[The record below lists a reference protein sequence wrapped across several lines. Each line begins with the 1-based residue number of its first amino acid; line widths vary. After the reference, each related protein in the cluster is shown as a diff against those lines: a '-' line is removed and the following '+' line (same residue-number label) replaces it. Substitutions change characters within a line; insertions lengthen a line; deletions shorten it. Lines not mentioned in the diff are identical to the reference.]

1 MLDCICCSGR
11 GTEQPLARTS
21 KVDQNNTYTNY
32 FTVIQMGTSPGR
44 PSWVAGR
51 CYLSR
56 KIGRTA
62 SSPSLQS
69 YLAMVPTLL
78 AQQKK
83 QLGTASIY
91 PSQWAGPTTGPWLH
105 MAASFTSPSF
115 TEVSCALVLID
126 SFP

>member
-1 MLDCICCSGR
+1 
-11 GTEQPLARTS
+11 
-21 KVDQNNTYTNY
+21 
-32 FTVIQMGTSPGR
+32 MGTSPGR

-69 YLAMVPTLL
+69 YLAVVLTLL
-78 AQQKK
+78 AWQKK
-83 QLGTASIY
+83 QLGTASTY
-91 PSQWAGPTTGPWLH
+91 PSQWAGPTAGPWLRL
-105 MAASFTSPSF
+105 AASVTSPSF